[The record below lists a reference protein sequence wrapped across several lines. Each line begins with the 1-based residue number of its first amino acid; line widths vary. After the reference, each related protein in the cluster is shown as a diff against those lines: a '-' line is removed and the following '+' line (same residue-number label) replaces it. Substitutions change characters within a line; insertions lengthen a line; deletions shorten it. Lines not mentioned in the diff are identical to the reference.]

1 VRVHPSGAA
10 DPKRV
15 PLRTSAALLAAAAAL
30 VAVPASAP
38 AATSGGV
45 PVPSAPSVPSVPT
58 VPSGGGSGTSAGGGV
73 AGETADSGSSTPKPA
88 KGTSSLDVA
97 SFSLNGSNFFA
108 YGRSIRA
115 SFEIRGRSGAKAD
128 VKLVVVRGG
137 TRVKT
142 VALGQRPVNSRQAHV
157 LPTDGLPSGSLELRL
172 SARDSRGRAIKGAA
186 PRTVTIQSHRFPVV
200 GPHTFGAE
208 GSKFGA
214 DRDGGKRKHQG
225 QDVSAAE
232 GTPMVAARGGVVRF
246 TGNQPSGAGVYVVI
260 AGAGEG
266 RDYVYMHL
274 VEGSLLVRKGDTVR
288 TGQLIG
294 QVGTTGA
301 SSGPHLHFEIW
312 QGVWQGGG
320 TPIDPLPLLQRWDS
334 WS

>member
-1 VRVHPSGAA
+1 ML
-10 DPKRV
+10 
-15 PLRTSAALLAAAAAL
+15 LRTPAVILAVAAIAA
-30 VAVPASAP
+30 VAPASAL
-38 AATSGGV
+38 AATSGGASV
-45 PVPSAPSVPSVPT
+45 PSVPSVPD
-58 VPSGGGSGTSAGGGV
+58 VPSAGGSGTSAGGGV
-73 AGETADSGSSTPKPA
+73 AGETADSGSKPKPST
-88 KGTSSLDVA
+88 KPSSLDVA
-97 SFSLNGSNFFA
+97 SFSLNGSHFYE

-115 SFEIRGRSGAKAD
+115 TFEVRGRSGARAD
-128 VKLVVVRGG
+128 LKLVVVRGG
-137 TRVKT
+137 KRVKV
-142 VALGQRPVNSRQAHV
+142 VALGQRAVNSRQDYT
-157 LPTDGLPSGSLELRL
+157 LPTAGLPSGALEVRL
-172 SARDSRGRAIKGAA
+172 AGRDSRGRAIKGGS
-186 PRTVTIQSHRFPVV
+186 PRALTIQSHRFPVV

-260 AGAGEG
+260 HGAGES

-274 VEGSLLVRKGDTVR
+274 VEGSLLVRNGQTVR

-294 QVGTTGA
+294 QVGNTGA
-301 SSGPHLHFEIW
+301 SSGAHLHFEIW

>member
-1 VRVHPSGAA
+1 VPS
-10 DPKRV
+10 
-15 PLRTSAALLAAAAAL
+15 LRRAVALLIAAAL
-30 VAVPASAP
+30 TAPASAI
-38 AATSGGV
+38 AGTGGASA
-45 PVPSAPSVPSVPT
+45 PSTPSVPSA
-58 VPSGGGSGTSAGGGV
+58 GGSGTAAGGGV
-73 AGETADSGSSTPKPA
+73 AGEAAGSTEGTKPKAPRGSSP
-88 KGTSSLDVA
+88 LDVA
-97 SFSLNGSNFFA
+97 SFSLNGSNFYE

-115 SFEIRGRSGAKAD
+115 TFQVAGRSGARAD
-128 VKLVVVRGG
+128 LKLVVVQGG
-137 TRVKT
+137 KRVK
-142 VALGQRPVNSRQAHV
+142 VVSIGERPVNSRQDFT
-157 LPTDGLPSGSLELRL
+157 LPTAGLPSGSLEVRL
-172 SARDSRGRAIKGAA
+172 AGRDSRGRAIKGTGSAKA
-186 PRTVTIQSHRFPVV
+186 VTLHSHRFPVV

-208 GSKFGA
+208 GSRFGA

-225 QDVSAAE
+225 QDVSAPE

-260 AGAGEG
+260 AGAGES

-274 VEGSLLVRKGDTVR
+274 VEGSLLVSKGQTVR

-294 QVGTTGA
+294 KVGNTGA

-320 TPIDPLPLLQRWDS
+320 TPIDPFELLQRWDS

>member
-1 VRVHPSGAA
+1 
-10 DPKRV
+10 V
-15 PLRTSAALLAAAAAL
+15 PLRRTHALLIAVAATGAFA
-30 VAVPASAP
+30 PASAH
-38 AATSGGV
+38 AASGGAAV
-45 PVPSAPSVPSVPT
+45 PPVSV
-58 VPSGGGSGTSAGGGV
+58 GTGVDAGGGV
-73 AGETADSGSSTPKPA
+73 AGQDQAGSETAAAPAAPSKP
-88 KGTSSLDVA
+88 SSLDVA
-97 SFSLNGSNFFA
+97 SLALNGSHF
-108 YGRSIRA
+108 YEHGRSMRA
-115 SFEIRGRSGAKAD
+115 TFTVGGRRGSAKL
-128 VKLVVVRGG
+128 KLVFVKDGK
-137 TRVKT
+137 RVKVVDLGERAAGASHSAT
-142 VALGQRPVNSRQAHV
+142 VPV
-157 LPTDGLPSGSLELRL
+157 TGLPSGALQVRVSG
-172 SARDSRGRAIKGAA
+172 RDSRGRAIKGAPA
-186 PRTVTIQSHRFPVV
+186 AAIDVRSHRFPVV

-208 GSKFGA
+208 GSRFGA

-260 AGAGEG
+260 TGAGES

-274 VEGSLLVRKGDTVR
+274 VEGSLLVSKGQTVR

-294 QVGTTGA
+294 KVGNTGA

-320 TPIDPLPLLQRWDS
+320 TPIDPYPLLQRWDA